1 MEKKLRFPFGSK
13 HPFIGFIV
21 VFFLLL
27 SYTLNSQVRL
37 PKLISDGMVLQRNA
51 NIKIWGWAGI
61 HENVVV
67 EFIDSVYSTVAD
79 ESGQWEVHLPKLIS
93 GGPFTMTIK
102 ASNTIVIK
110 NILLG
115 DVWVCSGQSNMELPM
130 KRVKPL
136 YETEIANAE
145 NPMIRYFAVPQNY
158 NFNEAQKDLAYGK
171 WQTTD
176 PISVLNFSAVAYFF
190 AVELYNRNKV
200 PIGLISSNLGGSPAE
215 AWMSEE
221 ALQEFP
227 VHAKEM
233 ERFKDYSLIEKIE
246 KDDKIRAQ
254 AWYKQLWQL
263 DSGRNLWS
271 DPSLNTA
278 DWSKIQVPGYWQ
290 GTDLE
295 GVNGVV
301 WFRKEIN
308 IPASLAGK
316 PAKLDLGRIVD
327 SDSVFLNGIFI
338 GSTGYQYP
346 PRRYEIPLNLL
357 KQGANTLTVKVICNI
372 GNGGFVPDKPYK
384 IVAENQ
390 TIDLKGEWKYKIGA
404 KMDALEGQTFVRWK
418 PGGLYNSMISPLLN
432 FPITGVIWYQGESNA
447 ERAVEYRNLFPSLIN
462 DWRKH
467 WNQGDFPFLY
477 VQLANFMEEK
487 AEPSESSWALL
498 REAQL
503 KTLSLPNTGMAVI
516 TDIGEWND
524 IHPLNK
530 KDVGIRLALAAQ
542 KVAYKDEQ
550 IVFSGPMYQSHEIKK
565 GSIILSFSNIGGGLE
580 AKGSKTL
587 HGFAIAGADKK
598 FEWAE
603 AKIKG
608 EKVVVKN
615 KNIGKPM
622 YVRYAWA
629 DNPSTVNLY
638 NKEGLP
644 ASAFRTDGQ

>member
-1 MEKKLRFPFGSK
+1 MEKKLRFSFGSK
-13 HPFIGFIV
+13 LLFIGFIAL
-21 VFFLLL
+21 FFLCI
-27 SYTLNSQVRL
+27 SYPLRSQVRL
-37 PKLISDGMVLQRNA
+37 PKLISDGMVLQREA
-51 NIKIWGWAGI
+51 DIKIWGWAGN
-61 HENVVV
+61 HENVSV

-79 ESGQWEVHLPKLIS
+79 ESGQWEVNLPKLKT

-102 ASNTIVIK
+102 ASNTLSIK
-110 NILLG
+110 NIMLG

-130 KRVKPL
+130 RRVKPL
-136 YETEIANAE
+136 YETEIANAD

-158 NFNEAQKDLAYGK
+158 DFNEEQKDLAYGN
-171 WQTTD
+171 WQVATPT
-176 PISVLNFSAVAYFF
+176 SVLNFSAVAYFF

-233 ERFKDYSLIEKIE
+233 ERFKDKAVIDSIEKA
-246 KDDKIRAQ
+246 DKIRAEN
-254 AWYKQLWQL
+254 WYKELWKL
-263 DSGRNLWS
+263 DSGRNLWF
-271 DPSLNTA
+271 DLNLSNT
-278 DWSKIQVPGYWQ
+278 DWSTIQLPGYWQ

-308 IPASLAGK
+308 IPASIAGK
-316 PAKLDLGRIVD
+316 PARLELGRIVD
-327 SDSVFLNGIFI
+327 TDSVFLNGIFI

-346 PRRYEIPLNLL
+346 PRRYEIPLNHL
-357 KQGANTLTVKVICNI
+357 KEGVNTLTVKVICNI

-390 TIDLKGEWKYKIGA
+390 TIDLKGEWKYKVGA
-404 KMDALEGQTFVRWK
+404 KTTALEGQTFVRWK

-432 FPITGVIWYQGESNA
+432 YRITGVIWYQGESNA
-447 ERAVEYRNLFPSLIN
+447 ERPKEYGELFPAMIN

-467 WNQGDFPFLY
+467 WNQGDFPFIF

-487 AEPSESSWALL
+487 DEPSESNWALL

-503 KTLSLPNTGMAVI
+503 KTLSQPNTGMAVI

-530 KDVGIRLALAAQ
+530 KDVGKRLALAAQ
-542 KVAYKDEQ
+542 KVAYKDEK

-565 GSIILSFSNIGGGLE
+565 GVIILSFSNVGGGLE
-580 AKGSKTL
+580 TKGSKTL
-587 HGFAIAGADKK
+587 QGFAIAGADKK

-603 AKIKG
+603 AKIMG
-608 EKVVVKN
+608 EKVVVKS
-615 KNIGKPM
+615 KNIAKPI

-629 DNPSTVNLY
+629 DNPSKANLY

-644 ASAFRTDGQ
+644 ASAFRTDGP